1 MHERIVRG
9 AARIGRA
16 TRRQVALL
24 PLLGLIPS
32 FLLATY
38 SLTLPWASGRA
49 FALVRIS
56 RSPGAAMLLAVTLA
70 GMVAASVTVATRT
83 NRRDIAA
90 AVHLLTGAV
99 MCVVAGAAFRMIRG
113 ASVSFLGLFDLASV
127 KPGPGLKMFML
138 ASVLVVVLGLFEMW
152 LAVRRRRR

>member
-1 MHERIVRG
+1 MRERLVRG
-9 AARIGRA
+9 AARVGRA

-49 FALVRIS
+49 FAVWRIS

-70 GMVAASVTVATRT
+70 GMVAASITVATRT

-90 AVHLLTGAV
+90 VVHLLTGVV
-99 MCVVAGAAFRMIRG
+99 MCFVAGAAFRMIQG
-113 ASVSFLGLFDLASV
+113 ASVSFLGLFDVASV
-127 KPGPGLKMFML
+127 KPGPGLRMFVS
-138 ASVLVVVLGLFEMW
+138 ASVLVVVLGLFELY
-152 LAVRRRRR
+152 LARRRRP

>member
-1 MHERIVRG
+1 MRESLVRG
-9 AARIGRA
+9 AARVGRA

-56 RSPGAAMLLAVTLA
+56 RSPDAAMLLAVTLA

-83 NRRDIAA
+83 NRRDVAA
-90 AVHLLTGAV
+90 VVHLLTGVA
-99 MCVVAGAAFRMIRG
+99 MCFVAGAAFRMIRG
-113 ASVSFLGLFDLASV
+113 ASVSFLGLFDVASV
-127 KPGPGLKMFML
+127 KPGPGLRMFVL
-138 ASVLVVVLGLFEMW
+138 ASVLVVVLGVFEMY
-152 LAVRRRRR
+152 LARRRRR

>member
-1 MHERIVRG
+1 MREKWARG
-9 AARIGRA
+9 AARVRIV
-16 TRRQVALL
+16 TRQQVALL

-49 FALVRIS
+49 FAVWRIS

-70 GMVAASVTVATRT
+70 GMVAATISVATRT

-99 MCVVAGAAFRMIRG
+99 MCVVAGAAFRMIQQ
-113 ASVSFLGLFDLASV
+113 ASVSFLGLFDVASV
-127 KPGPGLKMFML
+127 KTGPGLKMFVL
-138 ASVLVVVLGLFEMW
+138 ASVLVVVLGLFEMY
-152 LAVRRRRR
+152 LAVRRRR

>member
-1 MHERIVRG
+1 MRDSLVRG
-9 AARIGRA
+9 AARLGRA

-49 FALVRIS
+49 FALVKIS
-56 RSPGAAMLLAVTLA
+56 RSPGAAMLLSVTLA
-70 GMVAASVTVATRT
+70 GMVAATVTVATRT
-83 NRRDIAA
+83 SRRDIAA

-99 MCVVAGAAFRMIRG
+99 MCVVAGAAYRMIRG
-113 ASVSFLGLFDLASV
+113 ASVSFLGLFDLATV
-127 KPGPGLKMFML
+127 RPGPGLRMFVL
-138 ASVLVVVLGLFEMW
+138 ASVLVVALGLVEMW
-152 LAVRRRRR
+152 LALRNRRR